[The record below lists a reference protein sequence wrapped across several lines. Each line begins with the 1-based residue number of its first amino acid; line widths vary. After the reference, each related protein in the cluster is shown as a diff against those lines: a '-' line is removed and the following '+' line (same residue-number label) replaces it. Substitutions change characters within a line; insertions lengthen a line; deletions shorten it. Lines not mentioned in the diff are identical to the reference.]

1 MYKTNIVFIALF
13 ILLGLSSLLFYSW
26 YFNDDQSKI
35 FQSKSE
41 RIRSKAPLLISLFDN
56 IDNDAHDKFISS
68 KQCLLCHEIGMKIVG
83 EDLEMRVESP
93 RMNYKCEIA
102 KGINSCQGCHKN
114 DR

>member
-1 MYKTNIVFIALF
+1 
-13 ILLGLSSLLFYSW
+13 
-26 YFNDDQSKI
+26 
-35 FQSKSE
+35 
-41 RIRSKAPLLISLFDN
+41 
-56 IDNDAHDKFISS
+56 
-68 KQCLLCHEIGMKIVG
+68 LCHEIGMKIVG